1 MIIRKNQYN
10 FKNKVTQIFK
20 PIMNYFKLKIKA
32 KETIHNTHLV
42 ILFKDKLMNQNQ
54 RMLLLL
60 LKDRFNLDWY
70 MLNLKIKNEIGNFII
85 I

>member
-42 ILFKDKLMNQNQ
+42 ILFKDKLMN
-54 RMLLLL
+54 
-60 LKDRFNLDWY
+60 
-70 MLNLKIKNEIGNFII
+70 
-85 I
+85 